1 MAWDGF
7 SRELCYFLGILD
19 IFPGVI
25 QDGNN
30 GNLRRTFILEK
41 CWSKSRGNPRWD
53 GESGFPGKAW
63 EIQQISV
70 VPGRIRKN
78 PGKVPEKSWKNP
90 GKNQERQVPRW
101 CCFRR
106 KIPALFHWIRRCQGH
121 LGMYFPGIFKPCL
134 KFRTVFQVKN
144 LYPRKLMEQI
154 PWEALGRMGGA
165 DSLETFQG
173 FGDFGNIGVVGA
185 AGAVQRS
192 EFQDFWEEF

>member
-78 PGKVPEKSWKNP
+78 PGKVPEKSWKKSWKKSREASATLVLLQEENSSLVPLDQEVPGTSWDVFSRNFQAMLEIPDSFPSEEPLSQKTDGANP
-90 GKNQERQVPRW
+90 MGSPGQDGRSR
-101 CCFRR
+101 
-106 KIPALFHWIRRCQGH
+106 
-121 LGMYFPGIFKPCL
+121 FPGNI
-134 KFRTVFQVKN
+134 
-144 LYPRKLMEQI
+144 PRL
-154 PWEALGRMGGA
+154 WRL
-165 DSLETFQG
+165 
-173 FGDFGNIGVVGA
+173 
-185 AGAVQRS
+185 
-192 EFQDFWEEF
+192 W